1 MRNSPIAKLSPKNLP
16 FIAGVTNISPENGK
30 ENKIPVTY
38 DEKTTSPVQEWN
50 NKLII
55 DKADKKSGTA

>member
-1 MRNSPIAKLSPKNLP
+1 MSPKNLP